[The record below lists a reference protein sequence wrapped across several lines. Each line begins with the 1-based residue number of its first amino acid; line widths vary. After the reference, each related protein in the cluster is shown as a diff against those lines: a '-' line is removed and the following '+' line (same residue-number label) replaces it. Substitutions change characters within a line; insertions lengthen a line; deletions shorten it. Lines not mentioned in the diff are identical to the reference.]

1 MADRGNFTHPAS
13 FPNPFASG
21 GKGAAVPFACF
32 APRALMQRADF
43 DAEAA
48 RMLDT
53 FAETYH
59 RDRDV
64 YTA

>member
-1 MADRGNFTHPAS
+1 MADSTCPLYPCSIVKLSDEA
-13 FPNPFASG
+13 PYVE
-21 GKGAAVPFACF
+21 GK
-32 APRALMQRADF
+32 
-43 DAEAA
+43 A